1 MSTTTLTD
9 RYVWTVTRAL
19 PPETGPDVAREL
31 RSSIEETIEGRVAA
45 GEDPGAAERET
56 VLGLGDPDVLA
67 REYGRRPNHLVGP
80 DVFPAWVRLVKVLLA
95 VVVPIAVAG
104 DLAANALASDKG
116 FGELVGGAAVVA
128 LHTGVH
134 LVFWTTLVF
143 ALVERRGG
151 REEREQIAPAWDP
164 DTLTRA
170 RDERRIGLGELVLE
184 LVTDAVVILVVVWQL
199 GGVGEHGVQVL
210 DPTLAWGWKVLVLA
224 PLLVDLAITVAVWAR
239 GAWSARLALG
249 AVASAVVS
257 GVVLVGL
264 LLGDLLLTDVPAA
277 VEDTF
282 GWPAD
287 WTLSVP
293 TVAVGVLVICGW
305 EAVTALRHLRD
316 SRRAGEPVVSKPAQ

>member
-19 PPETGPDVAREL
+19 PPEAGPDVAREL

-67 REYGRRPNHLVGP
+67 REYGGRPNHLVGP

-170 RDERRIGLGELVLE
+170 KDEWRVGLGELVLE
-184 LVTDAVVILVVVWQL
+184 LVTDAVLI
-199 GGVGEHGVQVL
+199 
-210 DPTLAWGWKVLVLA
+210 LAWSGSSAAWVS
-224 PLLVDLAITVAVWAR
+224 TVSRSSTRPSPGGGRPSSSRRSSSTSRSRWPCGRAGR
-239 GAWSARLALG
+239 GAPASRWVPWRQQCSRESCSSGCCSATCSSPMCRRPSRTPSGGRPTGPCRSRQLP
-249 AVASAVVS
+249 SVS
-257 GVVLVGL
+257 
-264 LLGDLLLTDVPAA
+264 
-277 VEDTF
+277 
-282 GWPAD
+282 
-287 WTLSVP
+287 S
-293 TVAVGVLVICGW
+293 
-305 EAVTALRHLRD
+305 
-316 SRRAGEPVVSKPAQ
+316 